1 MRTLLLMLCLLA
13 LTAQSELSAATN
25 DHRTKGSGEWSS
37 PSIWERYNGTTWIDA
52 ENPPTTSDATV
63 TILTGHSVS
72 VQFDATIDQ
81 LVINEGGTVTVESG
95 VTFTI
100 ADGTGDDLYVTGML
114 DVVGTLQFNGGGG
127 GFKVFGTVRNSGTI
141 NGAAWYYASGRY
153 QHNYTSTIGY
163 IPAAAW
169 YGSSTC
175 EVIGYTTATG
185 NMSVGAQTF
194 LNITWNCP
202 SQQNAINAPSQ
213 FDNLTGTFTVTSTG
227 SGSLVFNNTTGSK
240 SWSMNGGFVQSGGT
254 IDLASSSAATN
265 LNIEGAVSLL
275 GGTLTE
281 TGSASSSYIRFTGS
295 STQNFGVN
303 SGHATTNDVDYYVW
317 PGSIV
322 TLTQNSNIDVAALYV
337 EGGSTFNC
345 GQYVLSGAAFYM
357 SPNAILSTGNDNGIS
372 AAPTA
377 SGSIQTTTRSYSGE
391 GYYVYNHP
399 SSMSYSGNGIPSTV
413 NGLTSANTGGTLQM
427 EKAVTVS
434 SALVLTSPVQVGTSG
449 GNTLTLGTGA
459 SLSGSSYVAL
469 DGSGKFVRY
478 FTGAGTVTLPVGTPG
493 AYSPVS
499 VTVSAS
505 AYTAPH
511 LDVTMA
517 GAKHASNSSP
527 SNFLTRVWTLSAG
540 GITSPTYDLSF
551 TYTNADVNG
560 VESGIVCAQYTGS
573 AWVPGNATNPAT
585 NTMTISG
592 LNSLGDFT
600 GGEAD
605 VLPVQL
611 SSFTASSSDAG
622 ITLIWKTVSE
632 INNYGFHVQRRAAGN
647 GTFTDIPG
655 AFIQGNGTTL
665 EEHTY
670 SFSEALPGDGQW
682 EYRLRQ
688 VDLNG
693 AEWFSEAVTVGNV
706 TDVIAQPPPVAYALE
721 QNFPNP
727 FNPTTTLRFAVPERS
742 HVRIMLYD
750 LLGRAVAVLADDMR
764 DAGQHSISID
774 GRMLSSG
781 IYVCRMNADGFQKTV
796 RMTLVK

>member
-1 MRTLLLMLCLLA
+1 MRTLLLIFSLLA
-13 LTAQSELSAATN
+13 LIAPSEVSAATN
-25 DHRTKGSGEWSS
+25 DHRTKASGEWSS

-95 VTFTI
+95 VIFTI

-153 QHNYTSTIGY
+153 QHNYTSTVGY

-202 SQQNAINAPSQ
+202 GQTGAINVPSQ

-240 SWSMNGGFVQSGGT
+240 SWSMNGGFMQSGGT

-265 LNIEGAVSLL
+265 LNIQGAVSLL

-295 STQNFGVN
+295 TSQNFGVN
-303 SGHATTNDVDYYVW
+303 SGHTTANDVDYYVW

-322 TLTQNSNIDVAALYV
+322 TLTQSSDIDVATMYV
-337 EGGSTFNC
+337 EGGSTFTC
-345 GQYVLSGAAFYM
+345 GQYVLSGAAF
-357 SPNAILSTGNDNGIS
+357 STFPSAILATGNDNGIA
-372 AAPTA
+372 AAPAA
-377 SGSIQTTTRSYSGE
+377 SGSIQTTTRVYSTE
-391 GYYVYNHP
+391 AYYVYNHP
-399 SSMSYSGNGIPSTV
+399 SSMSYSGDGIPSTV
-413 NGLTSANTGGTLQM
+413 SGLTSANTGGSLQM
-427 EKAVTVS
+427 QKDVTVNG
-434 SALVLTSPVQVGTSG
+434 ALVLTSPVQVGTSG
-449 GNTLTLGTGA
+449 GNTLTLGLGA

-478 FTGAGTVTLPVGTPG
+478 FTGAGTVALPVGTPG

-505 AYTAPH
+505 AFTAPH
-511 LDVTMA
+511 LDVTMSD
-517 GAKHASNSSP
+517 AKHASNTSA
-527 SNFLTRVWTLSAG
+527 SNYLTRVWTLSGG
-540 GITSPTYDLSF
+540 GITSPTYGLTF
-551 TYTNADVNG
+551 TYTSADVVG

-573 AWVPGNATNPAT
+573 GWVAGNAVDPAT
-585 NTMTISG
+585 NIMSISG
-592 LNSLGDFT
+592 LTSLGDFT

-605 VLPVQL
+605 ALPIQL
-611 SSFTASSSDAG
+611 AAFTASLIDEG
-622 ITLIWKTVSE
+622 IALSWRTTSE
-632 INNYGFHVQRRAAGN
+632 INNYGFYIQRRPAGS

-655 AFIQGNGTTL
+655 AFVQGNGTSL

-670 SFSEALPGDGQW
+670 AYREPSPGDGEW
-682 EYRLRQ
+682 DYRLRQ

-693 AEWFSEAVTVGNV
+693 AEWFSEAVTTGTV
-706 TDVIAQPPPVAYALE
+706 TDVTAGTPPSDYVLE

-727 FNPTTTLRFAVPERS
+727 FNPTTTLRFAMPVRS
-742 HVRIMLYD
+742 HVRIVLYD
-750 LLGRAVAVLADDMR
+750 LLGRAVAVLTDDTR

-781 IYVCRMNADGFQKTV
+781 IYVCRMQAEGFQKMV